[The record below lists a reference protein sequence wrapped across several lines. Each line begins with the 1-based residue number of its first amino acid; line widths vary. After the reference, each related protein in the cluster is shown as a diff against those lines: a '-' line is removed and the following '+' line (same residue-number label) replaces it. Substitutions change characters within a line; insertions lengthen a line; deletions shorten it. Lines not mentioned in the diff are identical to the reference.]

1 MFKFSGVHIALCVNT
16 LTHEHINTITQQIM
30 NTRRIIT
37 ILLVLIGIVV
47 AGFAINWRLS
57 DNKETM
63 KENAQLTQVL
73 NTSVAVSTDTVTTE
87 TFSSDF
93 EVNGTFKPSQEV
105 MVISDVNGRI
115 TSLKIDEGSYVKRGQ
130 LILTVD
136 NQLLQNQVKSLKLN
150 LEQSKR
156 DMTRMQ
162 NLLADGGVTQTQF
175 EESKLDAEGLEIQ
188 IASLQKQIADTYMKA
203 PISGVVSNLM
213 IENGSYL
220 APGTQ
225 VANLVNTNPIRLKV
239 FLTEEQV
246 VAVKS
251 GQRVKITADVLAG
264 KEFSGTVNFV
274 DVKADNAKRFPVEI
288 QIPNS
293 NAIKAGMN
301 GEALFTVGKAVSV
314 IAAPREA
321 FVGSVQDGK
330 IFVLEGNKA
339 KLRKV
344 TPGNTY
350 GNKVAIRSGLAAGE
364 MVITSGQINLQ
375 DNAEVS
381 VIK

>member
-1 MFKFSGVHIALCVNT
+1 MKTRNV
-16 LTHEHINTITQQIM
+16 IN
-30 NTRRIIT
+30 
-37 ILLVLIGIVV
+37 ILLALVAIVV
-47 AGFAINWRLS
+47 GGFAINWRLA

-63 KENAQLTQVL
+63 KENSELTQVL
-73 NTSVAVSTDTVTTE
+73 NTSVAVSVDAVTSE

-93 EVNGTFKPSQEV
+93 EVNGTFEPSQEV
-105 MVISDVNGRI
+105 MLVSDVNGRI
-115 TSLKIDEGSYVKRGQ
+115 TSLKIDEGSAVQKGQ

-136 NQLLQNQVKSLKLN
+136 NQLLQNQLKSLQLN
-150 LEQSKR
+150 LDKSKR
-156 DMTRMQ
+156 DLARMQ

-175 EESKLDAEGLEIQ
+175 EEAKLGLEGLEIQ
-188 IASLQKQIADTYMKA
+188 IESLKKQIADTYMKS
-203 PISGVVSNLM
+203 PITGVVNDLM

-220 APGTQ
+220 APGTP

-246 VAVKS
+246 VLVKS
-251 GQRVKITADVLAG
+251 GQKVKITADVLAG
-264 KEFSGTVNFV
+264 KEFIGAVNFV

-301 GEALFTVGKAVSV
+301 GEATFNAGKPVSV
-314 IAAPREA
+314 VAASREA

-330 IFVLEGNKA
+330 IFVLDGNKA

-344 TPGNTY
+344 TPGNIY
-350 GNKVAIRSGLAAGE
+350 GNKVAIRDGLTAGE

>member
-1 MFKFSGVHIALCVNT
+1 
-16 LTHEHINTITQQIM
+16 M

-37 ILLVLIGIVV
+37 ILLVFIGIVV
-47 AGFAINWRLS
+47 AGFAINWQLT

-63 KENAQLTQVL
+63 KENAEMTQVL
-73 NTSVAVSTDTVTTE
+73 NTTVAVSTDTVTTE

-93 EVNGTFKPSQEV
+93 EVNGTFEPSQEV

-115 TSLKIDEGSYVKRGQ
+115 TSLKIDEGTFVKRGQ

-301 GEALFTVGKAVSV
+301 GEALFTVGKAISV

-344 TPGNTY
+344 TPGTTY

>member
-1 MFKFSGVHIALCVNT
+1 
-16 LTHEHINTITQQIM
+16 M

-37 ILLVLIGIVV
+37 ILLTLGAIVA
-47 AGFAINWRLS
+47 AGFAISWRLS
-57 DNKETM
+57 ENKVTM
-63 KENAQLTQVL
+63 KESAELTQVL
-73 NTSVAVSTDTVTTE
+73 NTTVAVSTDTVTTE
-87 TFSSDF
+87 TFTSDF
-93 EVNGTFKPSQEV
+93 EVNGTFEPSQEV

-115 TSLKIDEGSYVKRGQ
+115 TSLKVDEGSVVKRGQ
-130 LILTVD
+130 LMLTVD
-136 NQLLQNQVKSLKLN
+136 NQLLQNQLKSLQLN
-150 LEQSKR
+150 LDKSKR
-156 DMTRMQ
+156 DLARMQ

-175 EESKLDAEGLEIQ
+175 EEAKLGAEGLEIQ
-188 IASLQKQIADTYMKA
+188 ISSLQKQIADTYMKS
-203 PISGVVSNLM
+203 PITGVVSDLM
-213 IENGSYL
+213 IENGSFL
-220 APGTQ
+220 APGTP

-264 KEFSGTVNFV
+264 KEFTGTVNFV

-288 QIPNS
+288 QIPNN

-301 GEALFTVGKAVSV
+301 GEALFNVGKPMSVVAV
-314 IAAPREA
+314 PREA

-339 KLRKV
+339 KFRKV

-350 GNKVAIRSGLAAGE
+350 GNKVAIRGGLTAGE
-364 MVITSGQINLQ
+364 TVITSGQINLQ
-375 DNAEVS
+375 DNSEVS